1 MPDARKRSTD
11 WGATLEALIEGDALA
26 LARLTRLV
34 NEFLASWN
42 AYDFRSDWDDMIQEV
57 LIAATTALQ
66 EGRIRDRRAVAGYLR
81 TTARFKFIDRLKSQ
95 TRHRE
100 KTSIPWE
107 EVIESET
114 LQLSEDGADSE
125 LTRDLAQAIERLPE
139 KQRRAVIEVHLQG
152 KTYERA
158 AQDTK
163 IPLGSLKRFLRDG
176 LAALRV
182 DLADY
187 LDSS

>member
-1 MPDARKRSTD
+1 M
-11 WGATLEALIEGDALA
+11 
-26 LARLTRLV
+26 
-34 NEFLASWN
+34 
-42 AYDFRSDWDDMIQEV
+42 
-57 LIAATTALQ
+57 
-66 EGRIRDRRAVAGYLR
+66 
-81 TTARFKFIDRLKSQ
+81 
-95 TRHRE
+95 
-100 KTSIPWE
+100 
-107 EVIESET
+107 
-114 LQLSEDGADSE
+114 
-125 LTRDLAQAIERLPE
+125 
-139 KQRRAVIEVHLQG
+139 IEVHLQG

>member
-1 MPDARKRSTD
+1 MPETAKASTD
-11 WGATLEALIEGDALA
+11 WGALLEALIEGDALA

-34 NEFLASWN
+34 NGFLASWN

-66 EGRIRDRRAVAGYLR
+66 EGRIRDRRAVIGYLR
-81 TTARFKFIDRLKSQ
+81 TTARFKFVDRLKSQ

-100 KTSIPWE
+100 NESMPWE
-107 EVIESET
+107 DVIGSES
-114 LQLSEDGADSE
+114 LQLAEEGTDSE

-139 KQRRAVIEVHLQG
+139 KQRLSVVHVHLHG
-152 KTYERA
+152 KTYEQA
-158 AQDTK
+158 AKDTK
-163 IPLGSLKRFLRDG
+163 IPLGSLKRFLREG
-176 LAALRV
+176 LTALRE
-182 DLADY
+182 DLSGF

>member
-1 MPDARKRSTD
+1 MPDARNTSTD

-26 LARLTRLV
+26 LARLTRLI

-81 TTARFKFIDRLKSQ
+81 TTARYKFIDRLKSQ

-114 LQLSEDGADSE
+114 LQLSEDGADGE
-125 LTRDLAQAIERLPE
+125 LSRDLVQAIERLPE
-139 KQRRAVIEVHLQG
+139 KQRLAVIEVHLQR